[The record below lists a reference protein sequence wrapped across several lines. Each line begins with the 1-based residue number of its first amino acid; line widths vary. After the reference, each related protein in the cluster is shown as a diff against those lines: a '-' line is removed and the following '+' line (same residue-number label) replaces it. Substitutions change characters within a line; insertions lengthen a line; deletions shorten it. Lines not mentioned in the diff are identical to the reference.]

1 MSVSR
6 HTAAT
11 MRSISETLLYHN
23 KQLIPPFEHDLHVYK
38 FTVGIGRECHF
49 FFWKS
54 SYFVEKENWCPIKK
68 PNFIPIYKPR
78 NAKFVTQLFIKFI
91 QVITFLFN
99 GHDKY

>member
-38 FTVGIGRECHF
+38 FTVGIGRECHIF
-49 FFWKS
+49 FLEELLLRGKRKLV
-54 SYFVEKENWCPIKK
+54 SY
-68 PNFIPIYKPR
+68 
-78 NAKFVTQLFIKFI
+78 
-91 QVITFLFN
+91 
-99 GHDKY
+99 

>member
-38 FTVGIGRECHF
+38 FTVGIGRECHIF
-49 FFWKS
+49 FFGRAPTSWK
-54 SYFVEKENWCPIKK
+54 KK
-68 PNFIPIYKPR
+68 TGVLLKNLILF
-78 NAKFVTQLFIKFI
+78 LFIN
-91 QVITFLFN
+91 QEMQNLLLS
-99 GHDKY
+99 YL